1 MKNDRGD
8 ELSGNASLLCQ
19 LSELQQKEQEY
30 GREATA
36 KLMSNGFKRT
46 IDKNISPEKCEGF
59 LEVSQIFQKMDA
71 RLGYAIEE
79 EETKV
84 AHAAAEKM
92 QEILQSTEEDQPV

>member
-46 IDKNISPEKCEGF
+46 IGKNISSEKCEGF
-59 LEVSQIFQKMDA
+59 LEIAETFQKTDA
-71 RLGYAIEE
+71 RLGYAIAEE
-79 EETKV
+79 EAKV
-84 AHAAAEKM
+84 AHAATEKM
-92 QEILQSTEEDQPV
+92 QEILQTTEEDQPV